1 MAFSTE
7 DLPMV
12 GHSAIRSV
20 LVNLPIFCLQAMNI
34 RKNIDYSAL
43 LAVMDVATAT
53 QCFRWSSIAGW
64 TL

>member
-1 MAFSTE
+1 
-7 DLPMV
+7 MV